1 MTTQEGWSKDGLYTS
16 LSCLDGKRNV
26 ARMRGRDPPF
36 SLTLIPPSS
45 LSLYHRDLMPTYASS
60 RATATRN
67 AIRIVSTAAQSAS
80 NAAVLASFVSLG
92 VTQIMLMFVE
102 QVSLLLAFTAL
113 GAGLMVGIRRLYEEW
128 ALLDGR
134 IDRRESFYLDVA
146 SLVKLILFWCSGQYL
161 VMEVK
166 SLLMLSG
173 QDVACLL
180 LMLASLVFLA
190 LAFYPFVTN
199 TIFIMPLSR
208 LDALSNNNG
217 EDGGAM
223 QTTTNLRAV

>member
-1 MTTQEGWSKDGLYTS
+1 MSNS
-16 LSCLDGKRNV
+16 
-26 ARMRGRDPPF
+26 
-36 SLTLIPPSS
+36 
-45 LSLYHRDLMPTYASS
+45 ASS

-67 AIRIVSTAAQSAS
+67 TIRIASTAAQSAS
-80 NAAVLASFVSLG
+80 NTAVLAGFVSLG
-92 VTQIMLMFVE
+92 VATIMRQFVE

-113 GAGLMVGIRRLYEEW
+113 GAGLMVGVRRLYEEW
-128 ALLDGR
+128 ALMDGR

-161 VMEVK
+161 VMEVT